1 MLWIGFIILVCLFLA
16 LDLGVLNK
24 NPHKISTSEAL
35 RWTSLWVS
43 LSLLFS
49 VFIYFAYENHWLG
62 IGQHIGHDLDGSKAA
77 ITYLTGYIIE
87 QSLSMDN
94 IFVIAV
100 IFSYFHIPIRYQ
112 HRILFWGI
120 LGAVVFR
127 GSMILAG
134 TYLVANFDI
143 VMYIFGAILLWAAYK
158 MIKSGEE
165 EIHPDE
171 NPVMMFLRKFLPV
184 TKAIRSE
191 KFFVK
196 RRGRIIAMTPLF
208 VALVVVETTDVM
220 FAFDSIPAIFAI
232 TTDPFLVFTSN
243 IFAILGLRSLYFVL
257 ASILDKFEYVKYS
270 LAIILSLV
278 GMKML
283 VLHPMHVEVPEWV
296 SLTTIVVL
304 LASGV
309 LYSLFR
315 EKKAGKKKDATAVE
329 EEVERTL

>member
-1 MLWIGFIILVCLFLA
+1 MIVWIGFVSLIAVFLT

-24 NPHKISTSEAL
+24 HPHKISTREAL

-43 LSLLFS
+43 LSLFFS
-49 VFIYFAYENHWLG
+49 VFIYFSYENHWLG
-62 IGQHIGHDLDGSKAA
+62 IGEHIGHDVSGAKAA

-100 IFSYFHIPIRYQ
+100 IFSYFQIPIHYQ
-112 HRILFWGI
+112 HRVLFWGI
-120 LGAVVFR
+120 LGAVIFR
-127 GSMILAG
+127 GAMIMAG
-134 TYLVANFDI
+134 TYLIDHFEI
-143 VMYIFGAILLWAAYK
+143 VMYAFGAILLWTAYK
-158 MIKSGEE
+158 MLKTGEE
-165 EIHPDE
+165 KIHPNE
-171 NPVMMFLRKFLPV
+171 NPVVLFLRKFLPV
-184 TKAIRSE
+184 TKGIRSE

-220 FAFDSIPAIFAI
+220 FAFDSIPAIFAV

-270 LAIILSLV
+270 LAAILSFV
-278 GMKML
+278 GIKML
-283 VLHPMHVEVPEWV
+283 AFHPLHIELPEWV
-296 SLTTIVVL
+296 SLTIIVVL
-304 LASGV
+304 LAGGV
-309 LYSLFR
+309 IFSLLKDR
-315 EKKAGKKKDATAVE
+315 KTDKSSSAVLKEQHEKVS
-329 EEVERTL
+329 